1 MQTVLKCLRTAWLLT
16 MMVLFMCPASEAA
29 GEKKRKPPLS
39 IAEQGNFFVGGTY
52 NTDGQITGQMF
63 VEFQIPRSRKH
74 KYPLVFVH
82 GGAQMG
88 QAWWQTPDGREGWA
102 PYFLRRGYA
111 VYVADQAARGRSP
124 YHSAYGP
131 LADPPNALRAQQ
143 MFTAHELYNFWPAA
157 RLHTRWVG
165 KGVKGD
171 PVFEQ
176 FLRSQA
182 AGLTNGLVQE
192 TLTADGLVAL
202 LDKIGPSILIPHSQ
216 PGAPAWLV
224 ADRRP
229 NLVKALV
236 QLEPGGP
243 PVARDGPPGFQ
254 AEATFAWGLT
264 SNPITYSP
272 PASDPSQ
279 LRFAALPKEPEV
291 ATCWLQ
297 ADPPRRLPNLQKV
310 PILLLTSPSGYNSWW
325 DPCTS
330 KFLTQARVDHTWL
343 KLQDSG
349 IQGNGH
355 FMFIEENS
363 DEVAAVVL
371 KWIEENLRTEKQ

>member
-1 MQTVLKCLRTAWLLT
+1 MHSTSRKAGRAWVL
-16 MMVLFMCPASEAA
+16 MFPILFLHVAA
-29 GEKKRKPPLS
+29 GKADKARKPPLS

-52 NTDGQITGQMF
+52 NASGQVAGQMF
-63 VEFQIPRSRKH
+63 VEYQIPEKRTQP
-74 KYPLVFVH
+74 YPIVFVH

-88 QAWWQTPDGREGWA
+88 QSWWQTPDGREGWA

-111 VYVADQAARGRSP
+111 VYVVDQAARGRSP
-124 YHSAYGP
+124 YQPGLGP
-131 LADPPNALRAQQ
+131 LHEPPNVLRAQQ
-143 MFTAHELYNFWPAA
+143 FFTAHERYNFWPSA

-165 KGVKGD
+165 KGVQGD

-182 AGLTNGLVQE
+182 SGLANGLTQE

-202 LDKIGPSILIPHSQ
+202 LDRIGPAVLMPHSQ

-243 PVARDGPPGFQ
+243 PVIRDGPPGFDT
-254 AEATFAWGLT
+254 EPTFAWGLT
-264 SNPITYSP
+264 RNPITYSP
-272 PASDPSQ
+272 PASDPAE
-279 LRFAALPKEPEV
+279 LKFVALPKEPEV
-291 ATCWLQ
+291 ATCWMQ
-297 ADPPRRLPNLQKV
+297 SDPPRQLPNLQKV

-330 KFLTQARVDHTWL
+330 KFLTQARVNHTWL
-343 KLQDSG
+343 KLQDVG
-349 IQGNGH
+349 IHGNGH
-355 FMFIEENS
+355 FMFIEDNS

-371 KWIEENLRTEKQ
+371 GWIEKTLRKGKR